1 MKTDPSNLLSAY
13 LASASDWDSKRS
25 CCVSVVSDVVTV
37 PPCLRVFE
45 SDRAFE
51 SDCASSFSP
60 QANLNGVAHTGT
72 HEGPDGINWLDW
84 KGPNYS
90 IKATRMM
97 VK

>member
-1 MKTDPSNLLSAY
+1 MCTYVSIIVRDP
-13 LASASDWDSKRS
+13 KRIFI
-25 CCVSVVSDVVTV
+25 TY
-37 PPCLRVFE
+37 
-45 SDRAFE
+45 
-51 SDCASSFSP
+51 P